1 MGEAAGVAVA
11 ELACVTDQ
19 GRGGKPARQGRKA
32 KPARP
37 KRCRHVCDGRGA
49 VTMRGK
55 NFSMPRAKNA
65 RGKVRGALPRTPARG
80 TPPETPAPFPLRAM
94 FQNGPRRPGCATENL
109 FKSGKDFPPPRTPRA
124 PWTAAGRSEEFPMTR
139 ERGQMQRQNVSVRR
153 IFELPTKFH
162 SHQEP
167 QFDVGEPRQ
176 PAPHDHIP
184 RWRIARTGEIAT
196 QSGNLD
202 EIGGK
207 RRLTTFGLFWKESIQ
222 QLSLYFGQRQQR

>member
-1 MGEAAGVAVA
+1 M
-11 ELACVTDQ
+11 TDQ

-124 PWTAAGRSEEFPMTR
+124 PWTAAGRSEELPMRR
-139 ERGQMQRQNVSVRR
+139 ERGQMQTQNQRECARPAASRWSASTCR
-153 IFELPTKFH
+153 GQANLPCC
-162 SHQEP
+162 EP
-167 QFDVGEPRQ
+167 AGADKQFTEECL
-176 PAPHDHIP
+176 HKI
-184 RWRIARTGEIAT
+184 
-196 QSGNLD
+196 LD
-202 EIGGK
+202 
-207 RRLTTFGLFWKESIQ
+207 RS
-222 QLSLYFGQRQQR
+222 